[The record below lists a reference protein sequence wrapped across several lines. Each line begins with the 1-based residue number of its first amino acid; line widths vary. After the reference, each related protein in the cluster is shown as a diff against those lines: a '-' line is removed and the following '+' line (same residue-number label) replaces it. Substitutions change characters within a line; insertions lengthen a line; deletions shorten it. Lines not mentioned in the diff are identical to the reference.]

1 MEERYTLP
9 GQEEAESALRAAAA
23 RNALSHA
30 ILLTGSAGAPEAAR
44 FAAAALECT
53 AEEGQPCGVCR
64 ACRKVREG
72 IHPDVTVV
80 RDPDHKNIAVDI
92 IRDLRNDAYIRPNEG
107 KRKVYIFPDCSV
119 LPEQGQNILLKIVEE
134 GPPYAAFLFCAENG
148 SAVLQTLR
156 SRCVEIKLRARRRE
170 EELGEA
176 ALALCTCLAGKK
188 RGAVVTLAVKLE
200 KKKLPR
206 EEIRKTAQEK
216 LRLVGLDEGYFKRLP
231 AMLSGGEQQRVAVA
245 RALAA
250 QARVILADEP
260 TGNLDTDNAS
270 KVIELLRTLA
280 HEQGV
285 CVIVVTHDLS
295 IADRADA
302 VFRLKDGQLDETPA
316 GA

>member
-1 MEERYTLP
+1 MSILQINDVQYTY
-9 GQEEAESALRAAAA
+9 QSKYQKVQALRGLTLSFEPGKLY
-23 RNALSHA
+23 ALVGRSGSGKTTLLSLMA
-30 ILLTGSAGAPEAAR
+30 GLDLPTGGEIDFEGKPLSGLDRDLYRRDDVAVIYQSYNLLPLLT
-44 FAAAALECT
+44 
-53 AEEGQPCGVCR
+53 
-64 ACRKVREG
+64 
-72 IHPDVTVV
+72 
-80 RDPDHKNIAVDI
+80 
-92 IRDLRNDAYIRPNEG
+92 
-107 KRKVYIFPDCSV
+107 
-119 LPEQGQNILLKIVEE
+119 VEE
-134 GPPYAAFLFCAENG
+134 NVAFPL
-148 SAVLQTLR
+148 
-156 SRCVEIKLRARRRE
+156 
-170 EELGEA
+170 EL
-176 ALALCTCLAGKK
+176 
-188 RGAVVTLAVKLE
+188 
-200 KKKLPR
+200 KKLPR

-270 KVIELLRTLA
+270 KVIVLLRTLA

>member
-1 MEERYTLP
+1 MSILQINDVQYTY
-9 GQEEAESALRAAAA
+9 QSKYQKVQALRGLTMSFEPGKLY
-23 RNALSHA
+23 ALVGRSGSGKTTLLSLMA
-30 ILLTGSAGAPEAAR
+30 GLDLPTGGEIDFEGKPLSGLDRDLYRRDDVAVIYQSYNLLPLLT
-44 FAAAALECT
+44 
-53 AEEGQPCGVCR
+53 
-64 ACRKVREG
+64 
-72 IHPDVTVV
+72 
-80 RDPDHKNIAVDI
+80 
-92 IRDLRNDAYIRPNEG
+92 
-107 KRKVYIFPDCSV
+107 
-119 LPEQGQNILLKIVEE
+119 VEE
-134 GPPYAAFLFCAENG
+134 NVAFPLE
-148 SAVLQTLR
+148 LQ
-156 SRCVEIKLRARRRE
+156 
-170 EELGEA
+170 
-176 ALALCTCLAGKK
+176 
-188 RGAVVTLAVKLE
+188 
-200 KKKLPR
+200 KLPR

>member
-1 MEERYTLP
+1 MSILQINDVQYTY
-9 GQEEAESALRAAAA
+9 QSKYQKVQALRGLSLSFEPGKLY
-23 RNALSHA
+23 ALVGRSGSGKTTLLSLMA
-30 ILLTGSAGAPEAAR
+30 GLDLPTGGEIDFEGKPLSGLDRDLYRRDDVAVIYQSYNLLPLLT
-44 FAAAALECT
+44 
-53 AEEGQPCGVCR
+53 
-64 ACRKVREG
+64 
-72 IHPDVTVV
+72 
-80 RDPDHKNIAVDI
+80 
-92 IRDLRNDAYIRPNEG
+92 
-107 KRKVYIFPDCSV
+107 
-119 LPEQGQNILLKIVEE
+119 VEE
-134 GPPYAAFLFCAENG
+134 NVAFPL
-148 SAVLQTLR
+148 
-156 SRCVEIKLRARRRE
+156 
-170 EELGEA
+170 EL
-176 ALALCTCLAGKK
+176 
-188 RGAVVTLAVKLE
+188 
-200 KKKLPR
+200 KKLPR

-285 CVIVVTHDLS
+285 RVIVVTHDLS